1 MRWRR
6 TRWWRRRSERGAIT
20 PMVGMLLVVLVPSSA
35 MAVDL
40 GMQRVVRRDMQALA
54 DVVALDAVRLV
65 DGRSA
70 AQIKGGYNGLPPLD
84 LAVTRSVSRNDDDV
98 LGDAPV
104 VSAMLVHLDVATG
117 ELDRV
122 SGGAVREVTGIEV
135 PNAVMVTAL
144 GAVDFAFVPGRGPAL
159 RTAVAIQSPSAC
171 FRIGSYAVGVS
182 SEDSALLNALLPGL
196 LDNTT
201 FSSTPVGYQG

>member
-6 TRWWRRRSERGAIT
+6 TRWWRRRGERGAIT

-54 DVVALDAVRLV
+54 DVVALDVVRLV
-65 DGRSA
+65 DGHTA

-84 LAVTRSVSRNDDDV
+84 LAVLRSGNRNDDDV

-104 VSAMLVHLDVATG
+104 VSSTLAHLDTATG
-117 ELDRV
+117 ELDRI
-122 SGGAVREVTGIEV
+122 SGGAVREVTGTE
-135 PNAVMVTAL
+135 
-144 GAVDFAFVPGRGPAL
+144 
-159 RTAVAIQSPSAC
+159 
-171 FRIGSYAVGVS
+171 
-182 SEDSALLNALLPGL
+182 
-196 LDNTT
+196 
-201 FSSTPVGYQG
+201 